1 MGLGDEEIPSDE
13 GTEPNPDTCNLG
25 TVFLI
30 PDRRLGVCS
39 DRRACF
45 FPKIPQDPGDSSPA
59 CHLSLCPKWGRGPRG
74 LLLPKPLFLLYP
86 AGACLSFPT
95 FGETNLR
102 ELETSFLH

>member
-39 DRRACF
+39 DRLDGHASSLRS
-45 FPKIPQDPGDSSPA
+45 PGILVIP
-59 CHLSLCPKWGRGPRG
+59 
-74 LLLPKPLFLLYP
+74 LLPV
-86 AGACLSFPT
+86 T
-95 FGETNLR
+95 
-102 ELETSFLH
+102 